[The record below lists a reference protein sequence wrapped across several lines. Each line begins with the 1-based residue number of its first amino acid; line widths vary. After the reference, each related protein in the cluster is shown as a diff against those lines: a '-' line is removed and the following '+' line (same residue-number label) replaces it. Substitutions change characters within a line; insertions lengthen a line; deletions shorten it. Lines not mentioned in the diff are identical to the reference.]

1 MALFRVHDVGL
12 NQAGLLMQGDKLSM
26 IEQILEYPELAG
38 VAISLLAVALCAS
51 IPGSGSGTEFQSF
64 QKGAR

>member
-1 MALFRVHDVGL
+1 
-12 NQAGLLMQGDKLSM
+12 M
-26 IEQILEYPELAG
+26 IEQILEYLELAG

-64 QKGAR
+64 QKRAR